1 MMIAPWPTLQS
12 WAMWLMAMMRQPS
25 PTSVQ
30 PSARVAR
37 WIVTYSRSTVPAP
50 ILTPDGVPSLN
61 FKSWGRPPSTE
72 PWPIFTPRPSSTRP
86 SSTQWWP
93 TSTSA
98 PIVASAP
105 TIENAPILAAGWILA
120 PGSTTAVGWTGSA
133 IRRLPGAQP
142 RLEGCEPPLGRTQPA
157 DDLRQLALEDE
168 DPLGLQQGTRR
179 RAEQLLARRD
189 VLREA
194 GLRGDHGTVTNRD
207 VVGDAHLPG
216 QHDAAADPARPRD
229 SHLGHD
235 DRVLTDLDVV
245 ADLHQ
250 VVDLGPAADDR
261 LPERGAVDRRVRPN
275 FDVVLDQHRAHLR
288 DLPVRFAVEGVAEA
302 VGANHRARV
311 NHDALAER
319 DPRAQG
325 PAGPRRRAP
334 PERRRRPRPALPPQ
348 SAHRRGRRSDRGPR
362 SRAAR
367 RRSRRPPG
375 RPPAWRGGC
384 GRAHRG

>member
-98 PIVASAP
+98 PIVASAD
-105 TIENAPILAAGWILA
+105 
-120 PGSTTAVGWTGSA
+120 PG
-133 IRRLPGAQP
+133 
-142 RLEGCEPPLGRTQPA
+142 
-157 DDLRQLALEDE
+157 
-168 DPLGLQQGTRR
+168 
-179 RAEQLLARRD
+179 
-189 VLREA
+189 
-194 GLRGDHGTVTNRD
+194 
-207 VVGDAHLPG
+207 
-216 QHDAAADPARPRD
+216 RPRD

-261 LPERGAVDRRVRPN
+261 LPERGAVDRRVRPD

-302 VGANHRARV
+302 VGANHCARAT
-311 NHDALAER
+311 HDALAER
-319 DPRAQG
+319 DPRAQRHARG
-325 PAGPRRRAP
+325 HDRRLAHLRA
-334 PERRRRPRPALPPQ
+334 RPDEGQRADPGVRADHGARLD
-348 SAHRRGRRSDRGPR
+348 HRECPDRG
-362 SRAAR
+362 
-367 RRSRRPPG
+367 G
-375 RPPAWRGGC
+375 RGD
-384 GRAHRG
+384 